1 MLNKLLPVTLLAI
14 AVLTGRQDLFAAG
27 LPDFTATYSV
37 ERGVLTIGSARLALT
52 REPGGGYHYESHSWP
67 TRLAALF
74 NKVKLH
80 ETSSGRITAD
90 GLRPEQ
96 YHYLRTGGSRER
108 VAHLTFDWQ
117 AGMVVNNVAGS
128 RWKMTVPAG
137 THDKLS
143 TQLGMMAALAQGE
156 TDFSFDVAD
165 GGTLKQFRYRVLGR
179 KVLEVPAGTFR
190 TVKITMSSGKGRHKT
205 LAWCAPDLN
214 YLPVKIVRQ
223 EQGEAA
229 YSSYLESF
237 SESLKTGN
245 FAKSHSAP
253 GEFDE

>member
-1 MLNKLLPVTLLAI
+1 MLIRLLPVTLLLLAG
-14 AVLTGRQDLFAAG
+14 LTGRQDLYAAD

-37 ERGVLTIGSARLALT
+37 ERGVLTIGNARIALT
-52 REPGGGYHYESHSWP
+52 HETGGGYHYESHSWP
-67 TRLAALF
+67 VRLASLF

-80 ETSSGRITAD
+80 ETSSGRMNGD
-90 GLRPEQ
+90 DLRPEQ
-96 YHYLRTGGSRER
+96 YHYLRTGGPGER

-117 AGMVVNNVAGS
+117 AGIVVNNVAGS
-128 RWKMTVPAG
+128 RWKMSVPAG
-137 THDKLS
+137 THDKLT

-165 GGTLKQFRYRVLGR
+165 GGTLKKFRYQVLGR
-179 KVLEVPAGTFR
+179 KVLEVPAGSFR
-190 TVKITMSSGKGRHKT
+190 TIKITMSSGKGRHKT

-237 SESLKTGN
+237 SESLRTSDSAN
-245 FAKSHSAP
+245 SHTAP
-253 GEFDE
+253 GEIDE